1 MVKKLRLKEDK
12 NNDMYYRLSYID
24 DTDKL
29 IKDFNRRWEDFK
41 NTSTESFNAHVKNNA
56 QELRDKVWDA
66 LNTLIRATKATKL
79 GEAVNENYWDDY
91 QEYLKN
97 PESHPEIAKYVVT
110 PEMWKE
116 EARHTIEY
124 FFKQKG
130 WDTSL
135 PEVQNYIDAVND
147 HLDMDPDW
155 KEGEYTLFDWYKDT
169 KMNNPEDIEWL
180 DSTIK

>member
-1 MVKKLRLKEDK
+1 MKLRVITEDE

-41 NTSTESFNAHVKNNA
+41 NTSPESFNVHVKNNA

-66 LNTLIRATKATKL
+66 LNALIRATKATKL

-97 PESHPEIAKYVVT
+97 PESHPEISKYVVT

-116 EARHTIEY
+116 EARYTIEY
-124 FFKQKG
+124 FFNLG
-130 WDTSL
+130 PDYYNVASAISL
-135 PEVQNYIDAVND
+135 ILMVLIMVS
-147 HLDMDPDW
+147 
-155 KEGEYTLFDWYKDT
+155 LFV
-169 KMNNPEDIEWL
+169 MNKFS
-180 DSTIK
+180 DSDDGGVII